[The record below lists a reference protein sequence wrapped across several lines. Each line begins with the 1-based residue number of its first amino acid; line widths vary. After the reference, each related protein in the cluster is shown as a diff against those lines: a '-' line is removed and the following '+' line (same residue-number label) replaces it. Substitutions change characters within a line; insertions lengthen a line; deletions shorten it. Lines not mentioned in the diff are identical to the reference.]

1 VETPDEFKSIETAQ
15 VLNDLNGA
23 TRLNDLNDLNNFR
36 VVHPDDRQRKNAD
49 DFTTGRKTGNG
60 AAMLSQDQS
69 LILRHH

>member
-15 VLNDLNGA
+15 V
-23 TRLNDLNDLNNFR
+23 LNDLNDLNNFR